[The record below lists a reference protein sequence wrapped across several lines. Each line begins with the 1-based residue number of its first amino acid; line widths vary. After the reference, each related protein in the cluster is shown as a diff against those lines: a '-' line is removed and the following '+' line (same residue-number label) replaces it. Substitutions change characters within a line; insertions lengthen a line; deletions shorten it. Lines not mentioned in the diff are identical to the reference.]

1 MFDFLNYVV
10 MNFYILNFTKFE
22 KHDLTHFIKD
32 FHVMKKLKI
41 KVLIDM
47 NILKLE
53 NINVF
58 HNKR

>member
-1 MFDFLNYVV
+1 
-10 MNFYILNFTKFE
+10 MNFYISDFTKFE